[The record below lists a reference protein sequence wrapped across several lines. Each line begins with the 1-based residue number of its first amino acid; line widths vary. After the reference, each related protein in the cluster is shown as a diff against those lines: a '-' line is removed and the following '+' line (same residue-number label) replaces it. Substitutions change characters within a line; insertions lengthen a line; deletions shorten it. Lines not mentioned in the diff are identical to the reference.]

1 MVVAAA
7 AADGGGLWGSQRRN
21 DLARREHIS
30 RLFLFRLA
38 LQYLYRSITRG
49 SVSQCPKY
57 RKVHGVYTE

>member
-1 MVVAAA
+1 MVPFRMLECSTAMVVAAA

-38 LQYLYRSITRG
+38 LQYL
-49 SVSQCPKY
+49 
-57 RKVHGVYTE
+57 